1 MADLFAKS
9 AQSPYEFAA
18 LHDSEDAYDN
28 RSHITDA
35 QGYIDNWP
43 SRAASF
49 ADNHGPAT
57 QNNAW
62 HETLMVCLV
71 QAPRFDETIVPIS

>member
-43 SRAASF
+43 SRAASSDR
-49 ADNHGPAT
+49 A
-57 QNNAW
+57 
-62 HETLMVCLV
+62 
-71 QAPRFDETIVPIS
+71 R